1 MRGRVGPG
9 RCPYCRRF
17 VLARWARHLYFC
29 GATGPYSDDDDDL
42 DPLAW
47 EDEDDAA

>member
-1 MRGRVGPG
+1 VRGRVGPG

-17 VLARWARHLYFC
+17 VLTRWARHLYFC
-29 GATGPYSDDDDDL
+29 RAIEPHDDDDR

-47 EDEDDAA
+47 EDEGDAA